1 MPGAFPN
8 STGKTTMATEKP
20 IYSHQDDDPHLKDDD
35 LAGKVLRFI
44 RYATFVDTTDI
55 SVIALGEM
63 VVLSG
68 QVQSDSDVACAGDA
82 ARSVIGVA
90 SVENRLTVKPG
101 QQS

>member
-1 MPGAFPN
+1 MP
-8 STGKTTMATEKP
+8 TEKP

-68 QVQSDSDVACAGDA
+68 QVPSDADVACAGDA
-82 ARSVIGVA
+82 ARSVIGVT

-101 QQS
+101 QHS

>member
-1 MPGAFPN
+1 MP
-8 STGKTTMATEKP
+8 TEKP

-55 SVIALGEM
+55 SVMALGEM

-68 QVQSDSDVACAGDA
+68 HVLSDSDVACAGDA
-82 ARSVIGVA
+82 ARSVIGVT